1 MKAKSTINK
10 IIKGV
15 GKSEF
20 GEKVKKAGKFIN
32 NHILEDVPD
41 KNKYDS
47 LLYQVFPK
55 RIKQKYAVCAV
66 LGVSAIGAGKSI
78 YNTQNRLDIGEVTG
92 GGLSHMTSEA
102 VSPLTRELQ
111 DGNYDTS
118 NMMFGKN
125 LRGSGAE
132 GDLVFALHNMR

>member
-55 RIKQKYAVCAV
+55 RIKQYVGRSFCRRI
-66 LGVSAIGAGKSI
+66 VS
-78 YNTQNRLDIGEVTG
+78 
-92 GGLSHMTSEA
+92 
-102 VSPLTRELQ
+102 
-111 DGNYDTS
+111 
-118 NMMFGKN
+118 
-125 LRGSGAE
+125 
-132 GDLVFALHNMR
+132 FALFSFAVIFWTFIIILFEKL